1 MADHHHWHPTWYK
14 PEHATGWDAIKEAVR
29 RDWQQTKHD
38 LHLAGG
44 HELNQKG
51 SDTLKQAIGKES
63 IPSIND
69 ANPPK
74 ILGELDREWARIE
87 PSLEYGYAA
96 RRSFGEKHAQWNAEL
111 ENNLRAEWESAGQ
124 TSRDRDAWDDVLPY
138 VRHGYD
144 YKR

>member
-1 MADHHHWHPTWYK
+1 MAEHHHWQPSWYK
-14 PEHATGWDAIKEAVR
+14 PEHGIEWERVKEAVR

-38 LHLAGG
+38 LHMKGG

-51 SDTLKQAIGKES
+51 SDTLKMAAGRES

-74 ILGELDREWARIE
+74 VIGDLDGEWERVE
-87 PSLEYGYAA
+87 PSFEYGFAA
-96 RRSFGEKHAQWNAEL
+96 RRHFGGGWSADVES
-111 ENNLRAEWESAGQ
+111 NLKTEWQRAGQ
-124 TSRDRDAWDDVLPY
+124 TSRDADAWDRVQPF

-144 YKR
+144 YKS